1 MNREYDIDIK
11 KYLISLMII
20 HLFKNGFQ
28 NNQIF
33 LINNIYLIWK
43 YIYLIIIFKFEN
55 EIIQKFKSTIKQETK
70 TSEILPKPQNL
81 DKTDYNSELTN
92 VEVN

>member
-1 MNREYDIDIK
+1 
-11 KYLISLMII
+11 MII

-70 TSEILPKPQNL
+70 TSEILPKPQHL
-81 DKTDYNSELTN
+81 DKTDYNTEITN
-92 VEVN
+92 VEVI

>member
-1 MNREYDIDIK
+1 
-11 KYLISLMII
+11 MII

>member
-1 MNREYDIDIK
+1 
-11 KYLISLMII
+11 MII

-81 DKTDYNSELTN
+81 DKTDYNSEIKN
-92 VEVN
+92 VEVI